1 MKVYSIKSC
10 YAIEYDNITLP
21 IYSKIKMTTTPTKTA
36 VIFSRVSS
44 VSDRQS
50 TDRQVQDLLSY
61 ANKND
66 YRIVKTF
73 EEKISGAKRN
83 EERSVLTECVEFCV
97 ANQIDTL
104 LTSELSRIGRN
115 TLQVLKTLDILHS
128 NKVNVYVQNIG
139 LNTLTDK
146 KEINPLASII
156 ITVLAEMYSIERTNI
171 QYRLNSGRQN
181 YINSGGQLGRKVGSV
196 KSDDKLKDEYKDVI
210 ACLKKGYSIRITAKL
225 TNNSISTIQRIKKKF
240 IS

>member
-1 MKVYSIKSC
+1 
-10 YAIEYDNITLP
+10 
-21 IYSKIKMTTTPTKTA
+21 MTTATTKSA

-44 VSDRQS
+44 ISERQS
-50 TDRQVQDLLSY
+50 TTRQVEDLISY
-61 ANKND
+61 AKKND
-66 YRIVKTF
+66 YGVVKTF

-83 EERSVLTECVEFCV
+83 EERMALTECVEFCV

-181 YINSGGQLGRKVGSV
+181 YIKRGGKLGRKIGSL
-196 KSDDKLKDEYKDVI
+196 KTDDKMKDQYKEVI
-210 ACLKKGYSIRITAKL
+210 SFLKKGYSIRNTAKL
-225 TNNSISTIQRIKKKF
+225 TNNSISTVQRIKKKF